1 MNHAPRILLTF
12 DSIHDV
18 IRAEKILLA
27 EGLYCDLVPTP
38 RHISSDCGMSVE
50 CLADNLSRLE
60 ALRTG
65 GRLDWRGV
73 HSAANIMSTARK

>member
-1 MNHAPRILLTF
+1 MMAGPRILLTF

-27 EGLYCDLVPTP
+27 QGIGCDLVPTP

-50 CLADNLSRLE
+50 CAEGDLPRLE
-60 ALRTG
+60 SLRSDGT
-65 GRLDWRGV
+65 LVWRGRYRV
-73 HSAANIMSTARK
+73 S